1 MLIADK
7 NTRRESM
14 ASRGEQKMSPI
25 PVLFSL
31 ISNSGVQET
40 MWEDQPNVKNTV
52 MMLLNN
58 FLEYGIS

>member
-1 MLIADK
+1 
-7 NTRRESM
+7 M

-25 PVLFSL
+25 PVLF

>member
-1 MLIADK
+1 
-7 NTRRESM
+7 M